1 MDPRW
6 NRPLPPLQGLSINNA
21 PRGQKR
27 SAPSSSAEIEEPL
40 PKWQSLCSAPWS
52 LMLDGAIKALGPHLL
67 TADAQTMP
75 SLNQVK
81 YEHTF
86 CWRDKETGEMDDGM
100 VFGVIGHRVAHP
112 GGRWVYVFRPTL
124 KSSNRSEN
132 SWLWY
137 MMKRE
142 LGRDS
147 IMQTVLSGNDAPR
160 INAALNGFLGP
171 WVEFYARHFETQS

>member
-21 PRGQKR
+21 ARGQKR
-27 SAPSSSAEIEEPL
+27 SSPSNGAELGEPL

-52 LMLDGAIKALGPHLL
+52 LMLDGVIKALGPHLL
-67 TADAQTMP
+67 TASHQTMP
-75 SLNQVK
+75 SLDKVK

-86 CWRDKETGEMDDGM
+86 CWRERETGEMDDGM
-100 VFGVIGHRVAHP
+100 VFGVIGHRVYASD
-112 GGRWVYVFRPTL
+112 RWVYVFRPTL
-124 KSSNRSEN
+124 KSSTRSEN
-132 SWLWY
+132 SWLWF
-137 MMKRE
+137 MMKKE
-142 LGRDS
+142 LGHGS
-147 IMQTVLSGNDAPR
+147 IMQTVSCGDDAAR

>member
-27 SAPSSSAEIEEPL
+27 SSPSSSADVEEPL

-52 LMLDGAIKALGPHLL
+52 LMLDGAVKALGPHLY
-67 TADAQTMP
+67 TANEQTMP
-75 SLNQVK
+75 SLAKVK

-86 CWRDKETGEMDDGM
+86 CWRDKETGEMDDAM
-100 VFGVIGHRVAHP
+100 VFGVFGLRMDATD
-112 GGRWVYVFRPTL
+112 RWVYIFRPTL
-124 KSSNRSEN
+124 RSSRRSEN

-137 MMKRE
+137 MMKKE
-142 LGRDS
+142 LGHGS
-147 IMQTVLSGNDAPR
+147 IMQTVSCGNDAPR
-160 INAALNGFLGP
+160 INAALNAFLGP
-171 WVEFYARHFETQS
+171 WLEFYARHFETQS